1 MKLVIAVIKPF
12 KLDEVRVALTAA
24 GVQGLMVSE
33 VRGYGRQS
41 GHTEIYRGAEYE
53 VNFVPKVRLEMVV
66 PDGVAPA
73 VMDAL
78 AATART
84 GKIGDGKVFV
94 LEVAEALRIR
104 TGETGEEAL

>member
-1 MKLVIAVIKPF
+1 
-12 KLDEVRVALTAA
+12 
-24 GVQGLMVSE
+24 
-33 VRGYGRQS
+33 
-41 GHTEIYRGAEYE
+41 
-53 VNFVPKVRLEMVV
+53 MVV